1 MADSRQEMNPFSRE
15 RAWLTWQENQEAA
28 LRLREELRQGQE
40 NGASTREQLLRSV
53 EIIGRLTDN
62 TVLLPIVQRSL
73 EARDRKTEEAGRTA
87 EEKA

>member
-1 MADSRQEMNPFSRE
+1 MADIEQENPFSKE
-15 RAWLTWQENQEAA
+15 KAWLTWQENRETAA
-28 LRLREELRQGQE
+28 RLQEELRRGLE

-62 TVLLPIVQRSL
+62 TILLPIVQRSL
-73 EARDRKTEEAGRTA
+73 EARDRRAAEAGGTV

>member
-1 MADSRQEMNPFSRE
+1 MADIEQENPFSKE
-15 RAWLTWQENQEAA
+15 KAWLTWQENRETAA
-28 LRLREELRQGQE
+28 RLREELRQGQE

-62 TVLLPIVQRSL
+62 TILLPIVQRSL
-73 EARDRKTEEAGRTA
+73 EARDRKAAEDGGTA

>member
-1 MADSRQEMNPFSRE
+1 MANIEQENPFSKE
-15 RAWLTWQENQEAA
+15 KAWLTWQENREMAA
-28 LRLREELRQGQE
+28 RLREELRRGLE

-62 TVLLPIVQRSL
+62 TILLTIVQRSL
-73 EARDRKTEEAGRTA
+73 ESRDRKAAEAGGTA

>member
-1 MADSRQEMNPFSRE
+1 MADIEQENPFSKE
-15 RAWLTWQENQEAA
+15 KAWLTWQENRETAA
-28 LRLREELRQGQE
+28 RLREELRWGQE

-62 TVLLPIVQRSL
+62 TILLPIVQRSL
-73 EARDRKTEEAGRTA
+73 EARDRKTAEAGGTA

>member
-1 MADSRQEMNPFSRE
+1 MADIEQENPFSKE
-15 RAWLTWQENQEAA
+15 KAWLTWQENRETAA
-28 LRLREELRQGQE
+28 RLREELRQGQE

-62 TVLLPIVQRSL
+62 TILLPIVQRSL
-73 EARDRKTEEAGRTA
+73 EARDRKAAEAGGTA